1 MKKELLQ
8 KISELCCFALNDKEC
23 IKLQKYLLLEDY
35 TSARIYL
42 DKCIENIEWVFAF
55 DSDDIIIKKQLIDSN
70 SLMDLVMELTIVN
83 EGDKRERKHVRTIT
97 E

>member
-8 KISELCCFALNDKEC
+8 KISGLCCFALNDKEC
-23 IKLQKYLLLEDY
+23 IKLQTYLMIEDY

-42 DKCIENIEWVFAF
+42 DKLIDNLEFCLAF
-55 DSDDIIIKKQLIDSN
+55 DEDCEITKKSLLDTNSLID
-70 SLMDLVMELTIVN
+70 LVIELTIIN
-83 EGDKRERKHVRTIT
+83 ERDNEREQVRTIA

>member
-8 KISELCCFALNDKEC
+8 KISGLCCFALEDKEC
-23 IKLQKYLLLEDY
+23 IKLQSYLMTEDY

-42 DKCIENIEWVFAF
+42 DKIIEITEWTLAF
-55 DSDDIIIKKQLIDSN
+55 DENDEIIKKQLIDSN
-70 SLMDLVMELTIVN
+70 SLMDLVIELTIIN
-83 EGDKRERKHVRTIT
+83 ERDNEREQVRTIA

>member
-8 KISELCCFALNDKEC
+8 KISGLCCFALNDKEC
-23 IKLQKYLLLEDY
+23 IRLQSYLMTEDY

-42 DKCIENIEWVFAF
+42 DKIIEITEWTLAF
-55 DSDDIIIKKQLIDSN
+55 DENDEIIKKQLIDSN
-70 SLMDLVMELTIVN
+70 SLMDLVIELTIIN
-83 EGDKRERKHVRTIT
+83 ERDNEREQVRTIT

>member
-8 KISELCCFALNDKEC
+8 KISGLCCFALNDKEC
-23 IKLQKYLLLEDY
+23 IQLQSYLMTEDY

-42 DKCIENIEWVFAF
+42 DKIIEITEWTLAF
-55 DSDDIIIKKQLIDSN
+55 DENDEIIKKQLIDSN
-70 SLMDLVMELTIVN
+70 SLMDLVIELTIIN
-83 EGDKRERKHVRTIT
+83 ERDNEREQVRTVA

>member
-8 KISELCCFALNDKEC
+8 KISGLCCFALNDKEC
-23 IKLQKYLLLEDY
+23 IKLQTYLMTEDY

-42 DKCIENIEWVFAF
+42 DKIIEITEWTLAF
-55 DSDDIIIKKQLIDSN
+55 DENDEIIKKQLIDSN
-70 SLMDLVMELTIVN
+70 SLMDLVIELTIIN
-83 EGDKRERKHVRTIT
+83 ERDNEREQVRTIT

>member
-8 KISELCCFALNDKEC
+8 KISGLCCFALNDKEC
-23 IKLQKYLLLEDY
+23 IQLQSYLMTEDY

-42 DKCIENIEWVFAF
+42 DKIIEDTEWKVSF
-55 DSDDIIIKKQLIDSN
+55 DEDDDELKTQLKYSNELID
-70 SLMDLVMELTIVN
+70 MVIELTIIN
-83 EGDKRERKHVRTIT
+83 ERDNEREQVRTIT

>member
-8 KISELCCFALNDKEC
+8 KINKLSCFVLNDNEYN
-23 IKLQKYLLLEDY
+23 KLQKYLLLEDY

-42 DKCIENIEWVFAF
+42 DKIIDDTEFLSAFNDEDIE
-55 DSDDIIIKKQLIDSN
+55 SKSKIKHIDE
-70 SLMDLVMELTIVN
+70 LMDLVIELILIN
-83 EGDKRERKHVRTIT
+83 ERENEREQVRMVT

>member
-23 IKLQKYLLLEDY
+23 IKLQRYLILEDY
-35 TSARIYL
+35 TSARLYL
-42 DKCIENIEWVFAF
+42 DKLIENVEWTLAF
-55 DSDDIIIKKQLIDSN
+55 DENDEVIKKQLVDTN
-70 SLMDLVMELTIVN
+70 SLMDLVMELTIIN
-83 EGDKRERKHVRTIT
+83 EGDKEREQVRTVT

>member
-8 KISELCCFALNDKEC
+8 KISGLCCFALEDKEC
-23 IKLQKYLLLEDY
+23 IKLQSYLMTEDY

-42 DKCIENIEWVFAF
+42 DKIIEITEWTLAF
-55 DSDDIIIKKQLIDSN
+55 DENDEIIKKQLIDSN
-70 SLMDLVMELTIVN
+70 SLMDLVIELTIIN
-83 EGDKRERKHVRTIT
+83 ERDNEREQVRTIT

>member
-8 KISELCCFALNDKEC
+8 KISGLCCFALSDKEC
-23 IKLQKYLLLEDY
+23 IKLQSYLILEDY

-42 DKCIENIEWVFAF
+42 DKLIDNIEFCLAF
-55 DSDDIIIKKQLIDSN
+55 DEDDEVTKQQLVDTN
-70 SLMDLVMELTIVN
+70 SLMDLVIELTIVN
-83 EGDKRERKHVRTIT
+83 EGDNEREQVRTIT

>member
-8 KISELCCFALNDKEC
+8 KISGLCCFALNDKEC
-23 IKLQKYLLLEDY
+23 IQLQSYLMTEDY

-42 DKCIENIEWVFAF
+42 DKLIEITEWTLAF
-55 DSDDIIIKKQLIDSN
+55 DENDEIIKKQLIDSN
-70 SLMDLVMELTIVN
+70 SLMDLVIELTIIN
-83 EGDKRERKHVRTIT
+83 ERDNEREQVRTIT

>member
-8 KISELCCFALNDKEC
+8 KISGLCCFALEDKEC
-23 IKLQKYLLLEDY
+23 IKLQTYLMIEDY

-42 DKCIENIEWVFAF
+42 DKIIEITEWTLAF
-55 DSDDIIIKKQLIDSN
+55 DENDEIIKKQLIDSN
-70 SLMDLVMELTIVN
+70 SLMDLVIELTIIN
-83 EGDKRERKHVRTIT
+83 ERDNEREQVRTIA

>member
-8 KISELCCFALNDKEC
+8 KISGLCCFALKDKEC
-23 IKLQKYLLLEDY
+23 IQLQSYLMTEDY

-42 DKCIENIEWVFAF
+42 DKIIEITEWTLAF
-55 DSDDIIIKKQLIDSN
+55 DENDEIIKKQLIDSN
-70 SLMDLVMELTIVN
+70 SLMDLVMELIIIN
-83 EGDKRERKHVRTIT
+83 EGDKGKGEQVRAVT

>member
-8 KISELCCFALNDKEC
+8 KISGLCCFALEDKEC
-23 IKLQKYLLLEDY
+23 IKLQSYLMTEDY

-42 DKCIENIEWVFAF
+42 DKIIEITEWTLAF
-55 DSDDIIIKKQLIDSN
+55 DENDEIIKKQLIDSN
-70 SLMDLVMELTIVN
+70 SLMDLVMELTIIN
-83 EGDKRERKHVRTIT
+83 ERDNEREQVRTVT

>member
-8 KISELCCFALNDKEC
+8 KISGLCCFALNDKEC
-23 IKLQKYLLLEDY
+23 IRLQSYLMIGDY

-42 DKCIENIEWVFAF
+42 DKIIENLEFCLAF
-55 DSDDIIIKKQLIDSN
+55 DEDCEITKKSLLDTN
-70 SLMDLVMELTIVN
+70 SLMDLVIELTIIN
-83 EGDKRERKHVRTIT
+83 ERDNEREQVRTVT